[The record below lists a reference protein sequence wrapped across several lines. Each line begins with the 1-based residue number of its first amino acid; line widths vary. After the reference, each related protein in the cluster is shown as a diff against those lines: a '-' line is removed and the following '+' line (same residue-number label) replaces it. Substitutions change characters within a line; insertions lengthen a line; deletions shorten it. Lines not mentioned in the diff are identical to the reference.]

1 MKKFKSLLALT
12 LSAALVAGC
21 SSSGTAAGS
30 SSAATA
36 GTDAAAQNVLYVAT
50 DTDLSTMD
58 HHIATDGTSFVAQS
72 LVFSGLTQ
80 LNENNEPEPDAAD
93 SWDISDDGLVYTF
106 HLNKDDVW
114 SNGTPVTAADF
125 VYGWQRLADLDTAS
139 EYAFITQTIHLANA
153 DEIAAG
159 TKDVTELGVKAVDDY
174 TLEVTLTM
182 PCDFLLGLM
191 AFPSFFPLNQEF
203 YEAQGDQYSLTPDNL
218 ISNGPYVMASWTPGN
233 SYTFTKNPTYFRADE
248 DTDTVDEVDFKFVQ
262 DAQSAMLEYES
273 DGLDVVKLTGEM
285 VDAYKGQEGYTSRL
299 TGYLWYLS
307 INFTD
312 EQFTNDNLRKAL
324 AVAIDR
330 ETICNNVLKDG
341 SIAAGG
347 IIPSQLATGPDG
359 TDYRETNGT
368 LTSYDPTAAAEYYAK
383 AVEELGG
390 DVSFELLYEDT
401 EASKNVAEY
410 IQNNLETN
418 CPGLTVTLNSKPKKT
433 RLELMKTQDYDIAL
447 TRWGPDYA
455 DPQTYFDLF
464 ISTNEDNNSGRYNSA
479 TYDATVLEA
488 TTGEAATDSAARWNL
503 LLEAEKT
510 LVVDDVGVIPV
521 YQNGGAFMIKTN
533 VTGIEFHSAG
543 VDSYRHVVKTAE

>member
-21 SSSGTAAGS
+21 SSSGTGS
-30 SSAATA
+30 GTSSAATA
-36 GTDAAAQNVLYVAT
+36 GTDAAAKNVLYVAT

-72 LVFSGLTQ
+72 LTFSGLTQ

-93 SWDISDDGLVYTF
+93 SWEISDDGLVYTF

-114 SNGTPVTAADF
+114 SNGTAVTAADF
-125 VYGWQRLADLDTAS
+125 VYGWQRLANLDTAS

-191 AFPSFFPLNQEF
+191 AFPSFFPLNKEF

-233 SYTFTKNPTYFRADE
+233 SYTFTKNPTYFRAAE
-248 DTDTVDEVDFKFVQ
+248 DADTVDEVDFKFVQ

-273 DGLDVVKLTGEM
+273 NGLDVVKLTGEM

-307 INFTD
+307 INFTRD
-312 EQFTNDNLRKAL
+312 QFTNDNLRKAIS
-324 AVAIDR
+324 VAIDR

-359 TDYRETNGT
+359 KDYRETNGT
-368 LTSYDPTAAAEYYAK
+368 LTSYDPAAAAEYYAK
-383 AVEELGG
+383 AVEELGS
-390 DVSFELLYEDT
+390 DVTFELLYEDT

-433 RLELMKTQDYDIAL
+433 RLELMKTQDYDIGL

-488 TTGEAATDSAARWNL
+488 TTGDAATDSSARWNL

-510 LVVDDVGVIPV
+510 LVVDDVGVVPV

-543 VDSYRHVVKTAE
+543 VDSYRHVVKAAE

>member
-433 RLELMKTQDYDIAL
+433 RLELMKTQDYDIGL